1 MLDSL
6 IIIPI
11 DSTTLEEAFHIQGI
25 NMRYLGKVAE
35 LSKLKHVKDL
45 CITEMLARS
54 LKRIFN
60 SAMSQLIL
68 NNQERKQD
76 CETNYRDIDKQ
87 IE

>member
-76 CETNYRDIDKQ
+76 CETNYREIDKQ

>member
-1 MLDSL
+1 
-6 IIIPI
+6 
-11 DSTTLEEAFHIQGI
+11 
-25 NMRYLGKVAE
+25 MRYLGKVAE

-76 CETNYRDIDKQ
+76 CETKYREIDKQ